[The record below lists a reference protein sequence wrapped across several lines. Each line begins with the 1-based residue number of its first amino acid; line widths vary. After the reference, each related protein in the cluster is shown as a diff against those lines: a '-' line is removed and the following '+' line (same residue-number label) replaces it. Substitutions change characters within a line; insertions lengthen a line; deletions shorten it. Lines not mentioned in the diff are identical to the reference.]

1 MFAFFNKFTFA
12 FKAFQRLLSRFQ
24 EGDLQHERIVGKL
37 YSRKVLSL
45 QTLGDVIHS
54 KCQREGRKLLIQQL
68 KGQNLKSLQTVAD
81 VLNWSATKHRLPSH
95 KDLADELAKVLR
107 EEEAKNVSTYES
119 SGPQDAPQG
128 LEDCEFSMSR
138 MSASNTLQTAHVVTT
153 KLNPDLMV
161 AREAFRD
168 VYSDF
173 EENLYIDSSVS
184 ILGMIFSS
192 KIIDWELF
200 QSIRKCTHITDG
212 KRILLYH
219 FSQQNV
225 STLKDLV
232 RILFES
238 AEKDK
243 LPSHKILAEK
253 LDSSINEHEK
263 MASLKSQ
270 FLLESSSERSCE
282 SDSAS
287 HKFDLIPCST
297 NTVTSSSKSAD
308 RDESYEMPELVHSL
322 KSIFFGD
329 LDKSNAYS
337 KDKEELAIGKCH
349 PSITLPVPGIKAIGF
364 LKSKT
369 HADLVLFLWRL
380 GGTDKSRVDLAY
392 QLIRMREDTPIEL
405 KIINVLGA
413 VYASP
418 DTAHLFR
425 EALKW
430 TEREDCQNPVVL
442 QCRLNY
448 LLFLCYLESDEE
460 LSKHYLATAHQLS
473 AQIPPEFT
481 TAMIHMMMA
490 RTMNAE
496 CEKKGTLDDAKVLKI
511 TKFSHK
517 AQDICSSMA
526 EWMEPFTNVITVL
539 KMQLDARL
547 AHLMYKNGNVSG
559 ALCSAS
565 SIQSY
570 VRDFERSPKFS
581 ELIPRQ
587 KATYHYTKV
596 ILSMFNDNL
605 PEARRHAEIARELYL
620 RVNSESAA
628 NKVMEVLES

>member
-1 MFAFFNKFTFA
+1 
-12 FKAFQRLLSRFQ
+12 
-24 EGDLQHERIVGKL
+24 
-37 YSRKVLSL
+37 
-45 QTLGDVIHS
+45 
-54 KCQREGRKLLIQQL
+54 
-68 KGQNLKSLQTVAD
+68 
-81 VLNWSATKHRLPSH
+81 
-95 KDLADELAKVLR
+95 
-107 EEEAKNVSTYES
+107 
-119 SGPQDAPQG
+119 
-128 LEDCEFSMSR
+128 
-138 MSASNTLQTAHVVTT
+138 
-153 KLNPDLMV
+153 
-161 AREAFRD
+161 
-168 VYSDF
+168 
-173 EENLYIDSSVS
+173 
-184 ILGMIFSS
+184 
-192 KIIDWELF
+192 
-200 QSIRKCTHITDG
+200 
-212 KRILLYH
+212 
-219 FSQQNV
+219 
-225 STLKDLV
+225 
-232 RILFES
+232 
-238 AEKDK
+238 
-243 LPSHKILAEK
+243 
-253 LDSSINEHEK
+253 
-263 MASLKSQ
+263 
-270 FLLESSSERSCE
+270 
-282 SDSAS
+282 
-287 HKFDLIPCST
+287 
-297 NTVTSSSKSAD
+297 
-308 RDESYEMPELVHSL
+308 MPELVQSL

-329 LDKSNAYS
+329 LDKSNVYS

-430 TEREDCQNPVVL
+430 TEREDCQNPVIL

-460 LSKHYLATAHQLS
+460 LSKHYLAIAHQLS

-496 CEKKGTLDDAKVLKI
+496 CEKKGTLDDGKVLKI
-511 TKFSHK
+511 TQFSHK

-526 EWMEPFTNVITVL
+526 GWMEPFTNVITIL

-581 ELIPRQ
+581 DLIPRQ

-605 PEARRHAEIARELYL
+605 SEARRHAEIARELYL
-620 RVNSESAA
+620 RVNSVSTA

>member
-1 MFAFFNKFTFA
+1 M
-12 FKAFQRLLSRFQ
+12 SRFQ

-37 YSRKVLSL
+37 YSRKVLSF

-68 KGQNLKSLQTVAD
+68 RGHNLKSLKTVAE

-95 KDLADELAKVLR
+95 KDLADELSKVLC
-107 EEEAKNVSTYES
+107 EEETKNVSTCES
-119 SGPQDAPQG
+119 RGPQDAPQG
-128 LEDCEFSMSR
+128 LADCEFGMSR
-138 MSASNTLQTAHVVTT
+138 ISASSTLQTARVVPT
-153 KLNPDLMV
+153 KLNQDIMV

-173 EENLYIDSSVS
+173 EENLYIDSNVS

-200 QSIRKCTHITDG
+200 QSIRRCTHVTDG

-225 STLKDLV
+225 STLKDLI

-238 AEKDK
+238 ADKDK

-253 LDSSINEHEK
+253 LDSSVKEHEK
-263 MASLKSQ
+263 MAALESQ
-270 FLLESSSERSCE
+270 LLLESSSGYSCE

-297 NTVTSSSKSAD
+297 KSVTSSSKSGD
-308 RDESYEMPELVHSL
+308 GDESYEMPELVESL

-329 LDKSNAYS
+329 LDKLNTHS
-337 KDKEELAIGKCH
+337 KDKEELTVSKCH
-349 PSITLPVPGIKAIGF
+349 PSISLPVPGIKATGF
-364 LKSKT
+364 VKSKT

-380 GGTDKSRVDLAY
+380 GGTDKDRVNLAY
-392 QLIRMREDTPIEL
+392 EVIRMRKDVPIEL

-418 DTAHLFR
+418 DTAYLFK

-430 TEREDCQNPVVL
+430 TEREDCRNPVIL

-490 RTMNAE
+490 RTMNTE

-511 TKFSHK
+511 IKFSHK

-526 EWMEPFTNVITVL
+526 EWMEPFTNVITIL
-539 KMQLDARL
+539 KMQLDVRL

-570 VRDFERSPKFS
+570 VRDFENSPKFS
-581 ELIPRQ
+581 ELVPRQ

-596 ILSMFNDNL
+596 ILSKFNDNL
-605 PEARRHAEIARELYL
+605 LEARRHAEIARELYL
-620 RVNSESAA
+620 RVNSERAA
-628 NKVMEVLES
+628 EKVMEVLES